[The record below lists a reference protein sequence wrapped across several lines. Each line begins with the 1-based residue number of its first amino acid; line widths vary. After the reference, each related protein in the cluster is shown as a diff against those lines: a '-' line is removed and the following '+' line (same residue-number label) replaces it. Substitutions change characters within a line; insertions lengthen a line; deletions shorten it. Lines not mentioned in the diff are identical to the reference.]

1 MKATVSLYGKPSGDR
16 HKGGVAVT
24 NRTRRTTPRFAYD
37 TVASAAAPGW
47 EVSLAFVTPK
57 EAQRINMVLREKEYV
72 PNVLSYVVG
81 EKSGEIVICLAE
93 AARQAP
99 DFDMDPSTFVLFLFI
114 HGCLHL
120 IGGRHSATME
130 RRERKL
136 LAQFAKVGARTPLS
150 HVTTHRSRNR
160 YRNLPGKNG
169 GGRRAPR

>member
-1 MKATVSLYGKPSGDR
+1 MKATVS
-16 HKGGVAVT
+16 VT
-24 NRTRRTTPRFAYD
+24 NRTRRKTPRFAYD
-37 TVASAAAPGW
+37 TIASAAAPGW
-47 EVSLAFVTPK
+47 DISLAFVTPK
-57 EAQRINMVLREKEYV
+57 EAQRINIVLRKKEYV
-72 PNVLSYVVG
+72 PNVLSYGVG
-81 EKSGEIVICLAE
+81 ARSGEIAICLAE

-99 DFDMDPSTFVLFLFI
+99 DFDMDLSTFVLFLFI

-136 LAQFAKVGARTPLS
+136 LAQFATVSARTPLS

-169 GGRRAPR
+169 SGRGAAR